1 MIKFVNKLVQKEI
14 CRQFIKFCL
23 IGLLNTIIDY
33 SIYLFFS
40 RSIGLYFLYA
50 NIISISVAMTFSFFA
65 NKYWTFQN
73 KDKRLKT
80 QYLKFAAVN
89 VVYFF
94 LNNSILFVLV
104 TYLAVFDLLAK
115 IIAIII
121 GLSWNFF
128 VNRHWTFRNVEVKSQ
143 IPKAEI

>member
-1 MIKFVNKLVQKEI
+1 MVKLLKKISKKKIV
-14 CRQFIKFCL
+14 RQLFKFCL
-23 IGLLNTIIDY
+23 IGICNTIIDY

-40 RSIGLYFLYA
+40 RFVGLYFLYA

-73 KDKRLKT
+73 TDKRLKS

-94 LNNSILFVLV
+94 LNNAILFLLV
-104 TYLAVFDLLAK
+104 TFFGLFDLLAK
-115 IIAIII
+115 VIAIMI

-128 VNRHWTFRNVEVKSQ
+128 INRHWTFRNSEAKLGV
-143 IPKAEI
+143 IAEES